1 MTADHQSISNLI
13 IVIGTIYK
21 QLDDQRYLKCV
32 KTQVKLIDMPGSASQ
47 SVWLS
52 FE

>member
-1 MTADHQSISNLI
+1 MTADHQLISNLI

-21 QLDDQRYLKCV
+21 QLDDILKCV
-32 KTQVKLIDMPGSASQ
+32 KTQVKFIDMPGSASQ